1 MPVVTAHINLGSNAG
16 PSRQILE
23 AAIEAV
29 EALSEGP
36 ALHSHPVESEPW
48 GFDSPNRFL
57 NVGVEIETSLAP
69 EELLDRLQEIECEVA
84 ARFVADNRHRN
95 PDGSYRDRA
104 LDIDIIFYGAL
115 EVHTSRLTL
124 PHPRRL
130 ERDFVMKPIREI
142 AAMRG
147 RNIFNGLT

>member
-48 GFDSPNRFL
+48 GFESPNRFL
-57 NVGVEIETSLAP
+57 NVGVEIETSLLP
-69 EELLDRLQEIECEVA
+69 ETLLDRLQEIERRVA

-95 PDGSYRDRA
+95 VDGSYRDRA
-104 LDIDIIFYGAL
+104 LDIDIIYYGDI
-115 EVHTSRLTL
+115 EMHTPRLTL

-130 ERDFVMKPIREI
+130 ERDFVMIPLREI
-142 AAMRG
+142 ASMRG
-147 RNIFNGLT
+147 RDIF

>member
-29 EALSEGP
+29 EGLSEGP

-48 GFDSPNRFL
+48 GFESPNRFL
-57 NVGVEIETSLAP
+57 NVGVEIETSLPP
-69 EELLDRLQEIECEVA
+69 ETLLDRLQEIERRVA
-84 ARFVADNRHRN
+84 TRFVADNRHRN
-95 PDGSYRDRA
+95 ADGSYRDRA
-104 LDIDIIFYGAL
+104 LDIDIIYYGDI
-115 EVHTSRLTL
+115 EMHTPRLTL

-130 ERDFVMKPIREI
+130 ERDFVMIPLREI

-147 RNIFNGLT
+147 RDIF

>member
-29 EALSEGP
+29 EALSEGS

-48 GFDSPNRFL
+48 GFESPNRFL
-57 NVGVEIETSLAP
+57 NVGVEIDTSLLP
-69 EELLDRLQEIECEVA
+69 EELLDRLQEIEREVA

-95 PDGSYRDRA
+95 ADGTYRDRA
-104 LDIDIIFYGAL
+104 LDIDIICYGDL
-115 EVHTSRLTL
+115 ELHTPRLIL

-130 ERDFVMKPIREI
+130 ERDFVMKPLREI

-147 RNIFNGLT
+147 LNIF